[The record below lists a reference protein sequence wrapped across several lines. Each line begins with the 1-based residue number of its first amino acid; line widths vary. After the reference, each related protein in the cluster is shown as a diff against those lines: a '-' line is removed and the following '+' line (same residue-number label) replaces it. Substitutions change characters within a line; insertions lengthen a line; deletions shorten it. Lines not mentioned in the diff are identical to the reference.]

1 LLLELKEFLRNQI
14 TSRDI
19 LMGKEESLEVNLTNL
34 RVFFMNVFQ
43 LVQEQMRIQSR
54 DQKDLTS
61 TLISDYLFKIM
72 MIKIDEIIANNK
84 RMVQKEIDE

>member
-1 LLLELKEFLRNQI
+1 LELKEFLRNQI

-84 RMVQKEIDE
+84 RMV

>member
-1 LLLELKEFLRNQI
+1 MTQ
-14 TSRDI
+14 RDI

-61 TLISDYLFKIM
+61 SLISDYLFKIM

-84 RMVQKEIDE
+84 KMVQKEIDE

>member
-1 LLLELKEFLRNQI
+1 
-14 TSRDI
+14 
-19 LMGKEESLEVNLTNL
+19 MGKEESLEVNLTNL

-84 RMVQKEIDE
+84 RMV